1 MSVNASLEAAAFI
14 RHSRSIML
22 WGETCQH
29 ELASKQVLILG
40 LGGLGSHLALALS
53 AAGVGQLI
61 LIDDD
66 KVELSNLPRQTLYQ
80 HSDVGQLKVDACRR
94 ALQARNPQTR
104 LTTYPQ
110 RPTSA
115 QLQQWAQACDL
126 LLDCSDNLPTRL
138 LLNQMAR
145 QLQRPLF
152 AAAISGKQA
161 QLYLL
166 SQQQACYRCLAGDLT
181 STAQNCAALGVHP
194 VLAALT
200 AQQLAFFSLQY
211 LLGEPVPLDQLA
223 LWQHQHFQFYPL
235 ARDASC
241 PVCGDAQAGKD
252 KNCFDHKNELAQPNR
267 NVSHGQESI

>member
-1 MSVNASLEAAAFI
+1 MSVSSSLDAAAFI

-22 WGETCQH
+22 WGETSQ
-29 ELASKQVLILG
+29 LMLRSKKVLILG
-40 LGGLGSHLALALS
+40 LGGLGSHVALALS
-53 AAGVGQLI
+53 AAGVGQLV

-66 KVELSNLPRQTLYQ
+66 RIELSNLPRQTLYQ
-80 HSDVGQLKVDACRR
+80 QSDIGQLKVEACRR

-104 LTTYPQ
+104 LITYAQ

-115 QLQQWAQACDL
+115 QLQQWAQPCDL

-138 LLNQMAR
+138 LLNQVAR

-152 AAAISGKQA
+152 AAAISAMQA

-166 SQQQACYRCLAGDLT
+166 SQQQACYRCLTGDVT

-223 LWQHQHFQFYPL
+223 LWQHSHFQFYPL
-235 ARDASC
+235 QRDAHC
-241 PVCGDAQAGKD
+241 PVCGDVKPSTAEH
-252 KNCFDHKNELAQPNR
+252 CFENQSERPHPNSHVCDHKD
-267 NVSHGQESI
+267 SI

>member
-1 MSVNASLEAAAFI
+1 MSVSSSLDATAFI
-14 RHSRSIML
+14 RHSRSIMV
-22 WGETCQH
+22 WGETSQ
-29 ELASKQVLILG
+29 LMLSSKKVLILG
-40 LGGLGSHLALALS
+40 LGGLGSHVALALS
-53 AAGVGQLI
+53 AAGVGQLV
-61 LIDDD
+61 LVDDD

-80 HSDVGQLKVDACRR
+80 QSDIGQLKVEACRR

-104 LTTYPQ
+104 LTTYAQ

-115 QLQQWAQACDL
+115 QLQPWAQACDL

-138 LLNQMAR
+138 LLNQVAR

-152 AAAISGKQA
+152 AAAISARQA

-166 SQQQACYRCLAGDLT
+166 SQQQACYRCLTGDLT

-211 LLGEPVPLDQLA
+211 LLGEAVPLDQLA

-235 ARDASC
+235 ERDASC
-241 PVCGDAQAGKD
+241 PICADDQSAAFGHGVAHYHQVPPS
-252 KNCFDHKNELAQPNR
+252 ELNLPTCKEP
-267 NVSHGQESI
+267 S